1 MARAMGFF
9 VTFEGGE
16 GVGKSTQVGRLAQRL
31 RESGREVITVR
42 EPGGTRVGE
51 AIRRVLLDAPGR
63 EIPAETEL
71 LLLLAARAAFV
82 RDVVRPA
89 LLRGEVMIADRFEL
103 SSLAYQG
110 RGRGLDPDA
119 VRALNAFATGAV
131 RPDLTLVLDLPV
143 AAGLARQSRAGK
155 ARDRIEGEGEVWLER
170 VREAYRTLAAG
181 DERVRLIDASG
192 TEADVGRV
200 VRKTVED
207 ALPESF
213 SQGRG

>member
-1 MARAMGFF
+1 MSSRGFF
-9 VTFEGGE
+9 LVLE
-16 GVGKSTQVGRLAQRL
+16 GVEGAGKTTQARLLSRWMAGRRIAHRI
-31 RESGREVITVR
+31 GR

-51 AIRRVLLDAPGR
+51 AIRRVLLDAPGT

-82 RDVVRPA
+82 RDIVRPA
-89 LLRGEVMIADRFEL
+89 LMRGEVMIADRFEL

-110 RGRGLDPDA
+110 CGRGLDPDA

-143 AAGLARQSRAGK
+143 AAGLARQTRAGK
-155 ARDRIEGEGEVWLER
+155 ARDRIEGEGEAWLER
-170 VREAYRTLAAG
+170 VREAYWTFAEG
-181 DERVRLIDASG
+181 DAKVRLIDASG
-192 TEADVGRV
+192 TEADVGRE
-200 VRKTVED
+200 VRKTVEA

-213 SQGRG
+213 FQGRG

>member
-1 MARAMGFF
+1 MSTRGFF
-9 VTFEGGE
+9 LVLE
-16 GVGKSTQVGRLAQRL
+16 GVEGAGKTTQVRLLSRWMAGHRIAH
-31 RESGREVITVR
+31 RIGR

-51 AIRRVLLDAPGR
+51 AIRRVLLDAPGT

-71 LLLLAARAAFV
+71 LLLLAARVAFV

-89 LLRGEVMIADRFEL
+89 LMRGEVMIADRFEL
-103 SSLAYQG
+103 SSFAYQG
-110 RGRGLDPDA
+110 CGRGLDPDA

-143 AAGLARQSRAGK
+143 AAGLARQTRAGK
-155 ARDRIEGEGEVWLER
+155 ARDRIEEEGEAWLER

-181 DERVRLIDASG
+181 DGRVRLIDASG

-213 SQGRG
+213 FQGRG

>member
-1 MARAMGFF
+1 MSSRGFF
-9 VTFEGGE
+9 LVLEGAE
-16 GVGKSTQVGRLAQRL
+16 GTGKTTQARLLSRWMAGRGIAH
-31 RESGREVITVR
+31 SIGR
-42 EPGGTRVGE
+42 EPGGTRVGQ
-51 AIRRVLLDAPGR
+51 AIRRIVLDTPGT

-71 LLLLAARAAFV
+71 LLFLAARAAFV

-89 LLRGEVMIADRFEL
+89 LMRGEVMIADRFEL

-110 RGRGLDPDA
+110 CGRGLDPET

-155 ARDRIEGEGEVWLER
+155 ARDRIEGEGEAWLER
-170 VREAYRTLAAG
+170 VREAYRTLAAADG
-181 DERVRLIDASG
+181 RVRLIDASG
-192 TEADVGRV
+192 TEAEVGRA
-200 VRKTVED
+200 VRKAIED

-213 SQGRG
+213 FRGGG

>member
-1 MARAMGFF
+1 MSGRGFF
-9 VTFEGGE
+9 LVLE
-16 GVGKSTQVGRLAQRL
+16 GVEGAGKTTQTRLLSRWMAER
-31 RESGREVITVR
+31 RIAHRIGR

-51 AIRRVLLDAPGR
+51 AIRRVLLDAPRR

-89 LLRGEVMIADRFEL
+89 LMRGEVMIADRFEL

-213 SQGRG
+213 F

>member
-1 MARAMGFF
+1 MSGRGFF
-9 VTFEGGE
+9 LVLE
-16 GVGKSTQVGRLAQRL
+16 GVEGAGKTTQARLLSRWMAER
-31 RESGREVITVR
+31 RIAHSIGR

-51 AIRRVLLDAPGR
+51 AIRRVLLDAPGT

-89 LLRGEVMIADRFEL
+89 LMRGEVMVADRFEL

-119 VRALNAFATGAV
+119 VRAMNAFATGAV

-200 VRKTVED
+200 IRKTVED

-213 SQGRG
+213 FQGRG

>member
-1 MARAMGFF
+1 MSGRGFF
-9 VTFEGGE
+9 LVLE
-16 GVGKSTQVGRLAQRL
+16 GVEGAGKTTQAKLLSRWLAGRGIAHHM
-31 RESGREVITVR
+31 GR

-51 AIRRVLLDAPGR
+51 AIRRVLLDTSGT

-82 RDVVRPA
+82 REVVRPA
-89 LLRGEVMIADRFEL
+89 LMRGEVMIADRFDL

-110 RGRGLDPDA
+110 CGRGLDPDS
-119 VRALNAFATGAV
+119 VRALNAFATGAL

-155 ARDRIEGEGEVWLER
+155 ARDRIEGEGEAWLER
-170 VREAYRTLAAG
+170 VREAYTTLAAG
-181 DERVRLIDASG
+181 DAGVRLIDASG
-192 TEADVGRV
+192 TEADVGRA
-200 VRKTVED
+200 VRKAVEH

-213 SQGRG
+213 FRGRG

>member
-1 MARAMGFF
+1 MSGRGFF
-9 VTFEGGE
+9 LVLE
-16 GVGKSTQVGRLAQRL
+16 GVEGAGKTTQARLLSRWMAER
-31 RESGREVITVR
+31 RIAHRIGR

-63 EIPAETEL
+63 EMPAETEL

-89 LLRGEVMIADRFEL
+89 LTSGEVMIADRFEL

-110 RGRGLDPDA
+110 RGRGLDSDA

-143 AAGLARQSRAGK
+143 AAGIARQSRAGK

-170 VREAYRTLAAG
+170 VREAYRMLAAG

-213 SQGRG
+213 FQGRG

>member
-1 MARAMGFF
+1 MSGRGFF
-9 VTFEGGE
+9 LVLE
-16 GVGKSTQVGRLAQRL
+16 GVEGAGKTTQARLLSRWMAERRIAHRVG
-31 RESGREVITVR
+31 R

-51 AIRRVLLDAPGR
+51 AIRRVLLDATGT

-89 LLRGEVMIADRFEL
+89 LMRGEVMVADRFEL

-119 VRALNAFATGAV
+119 VRAMNAFATGAV

-143 AAGLARQSRAGK
+143 AAGLARQSSAGK

-170 VREAYRTLAAG
+170 VREAYRMLAAG

-200 VRKTVED
+200 IRKTVED

-213 SQGRG
+213 FQGRG

>member
-1 MARAMGFF
+1 MSGRGFF
-9 VTFEGGE
+9 LVLE
-16 GVGKSTQVGRLAQRL
+16 GVEGAGKTTQARLLSRWMAERRIAHRVG
-31 RESGREVITVR
+31 R

-51 AIRRVLLDAPGR
+51 AIRRVLLDATGT

-89 LLRGEVMIADRFEL
+89 LMRGEVMVADRFEL

-119 VRALNAFATGAV
+119 VHAMNAFATGAV

-143 AAGLARQSRAGK
+143 AAGLARQSSAGK

-170 VREAYRTLAAG
+170 VREAYRMLAAG

-213 SQGRG
+213 FQGRG

>member
-1 MARAMGFF
+1 MSGRGFF
-9 VTFEGGE
+9 LVLE
-16 GVGKSTQVGRLAQRL
+16 GVEGAGKTTQTRLLSRWMAER
-31 RESGREVITVR
+31 RIAHRIGR

-51 AIRRVLLDAPGR
+51 AIRRVLLDTPGR

-89 LLRGEVMIADRFEL
+89 LTSGEIMIADRFEL

-119 VRALNAFATGAV
+119 VRALNAFATGSV

-200 VRKTVED
+200 VRNTVED

-213 SQGRG
+213 FQGRG

>member
-1 MARAMGFF
+1 MSGRGFF
-9 VTFEGGE
+9 LVLE
-16 GVGKSTQVGRLAQRL
+16 GVEGAGKTTQARLLSQWMAER
-31 RESGREVITVR
+31 RIAHSIGR

-51 AIRRVLLDAPGR
+51 AIRRVLLDAPGT

-89 LLRGEVMIADRFEL
+89 LMRGEVMVADRFEL

-119 VRALNAFATGAV
+119 VRAMNAFATGAV

-200 VRKTVED
+200 IRKTVED

-213 SQGRG
+213 FRGRG

>member
-1 MARAMGFF
+1 MSGRGFF
-9 VTFEGGE
+9 HVLE
-16 GVGKSTQVGRLAQRL
+16 GVEGAGKTTQARLLSRWMAER
-31 RESGREVITVR
+31 RIAHSIGR
-42 EPGGTRVGE
+42 EPGGTPVGE
-51 AIRRVLLDAPGR
+51 AIRRVLLDAPGTA
-63 EIPAETEL
+63 IPAETEL

-89 LLRGEVMIADRFEL
+89 LMRDEVMVADRFEL

-119 VRALNAFATGAV
+119 VRAMNAFATGAV
-131 RPDLTLVLDLPV
+131 QPDLTLVLDLPV

-155 ARDRIEGEGEVWLER
+155 ARDRFEGEGEVWLER

-192 TEADVGRV
+192 SEADVGRV
-200 VRKTVED
+200 IRKTVED

-213 SQGRG
+213 FRGRG

>member
-1 MARAMGFF
+1 MSGRGFF
-9 VTFEGGE
+9 LVLE
-16 GVGKSTQVGRLAQRL
+16 GVEGAGKTTQTRLLSRWMAER
-31 RESGREVITVR
+31 RIAHRIGR

>member
-1 MARAMGFF
+1 MSGRGFF
-9 VTFEGGE
+9 LVLE
-16 GVGKSTQVGRLAQRL
+16 GVEGAGKTTQARLLSRWMAER
-31 RESGREVITVR
+31 RIAHSIGR

-51 AIRRVLLDAPGR
+51 AIRRVLLDAPGT

-89 LLRGEVMIADRFEL
+89 LMRGEVMVADRFEL

-110 RGRGLDPDA
+110 RGRGLDSDA
-119 VRALNAFATGAV
+119 VRAMNAFATGAV

-200 VRKTVED
+200 IRKTVED

-213 SQGRG
+213 FQGRG

>member
-1 MARAMGFF
+1 MSGRGFF
-9 VTFEGGE
+9 LVLEGIE
-16 GVGKSTQVGRLAQRL
+16 GAGKTTQARLLSRWMAER
-31 RESGREVITVR
+31 RIAHSIGR

-51 AIRRVLLDAPGR
+51 AIRRVLLDAPGT

-89 LLRGEVMIADRFEL
+89 LMRGEVMVADRFEL

-119 VRALNAFATGAV
+119 VRAMNAFATGAV

-143 AAGLARQSRAGK
+143 AVGLARQSRAGK

-170 VREAYRTLAAG
+170 VRQAYRTLAAG

-200 VRKTVED
+200 IRKTVED

-213 SQGRG
+213 FQGRG

>member
-1 MARAMGFF
+1 MSSRGFF
-9 VTFEGGE
+9 LVLE
-16 GVGKSTQVGRLAQRL
+16 GVEGAGKTTQARLLSRWMAKR
-31 RESGREVITVR
+31 RIAHCIGR

-51 AIRRVLLDAPGR
+51 AIRHILLDARGT

-82 RDVVRPA
+82 HHVVRPA
-89 LLRGEVMIADRFEL
+89 LMRGDVMIADRFEL

-110 RGRGLDPDA
+110 CGRGLDSDA

-143 AAGLARQSRAGK
+143 AAGLARQNRAGK
-155 ARDRIEGEGEVWLER
+155 ARDRIEGEGEAWLER

-181 DERVRLIDASG
+181 DDRVRLIDASG
-192 TEADVGRV
+192 SEADVGRAI
-200 VRKTVED
+200 RKTVED

-213 SQGRG
+213 FRRRG

>member
-1 MARAMGFF
+1 MSGRGFF
-9 VTFEGGE
+9 LVLE
-16 GVGKSTQVGRLAQRL
+16 GVEGAGKTTQARLLSRWMAER
-31 RESGREVITVR
+31 RIAHRIGR

-51 AIRRVLLDAPGR
+51 AIRRVLLDASGR
-63 EIPAETEL
+63 EMPAETEL

-89 LLRGEVMIADRFEL
+89 LTSGEVMIADRFEL

-110 RGRGLDPDA
+110 RGRGLDSDA

-143 AAGLARQSRAGK
+143 AAGIARQSRAGK

-213 SQGRG
+213 FQGRG

>member
-1 MARAMGFF
+1 MSGRGFF
-9 VTFEGGE
+9 LVLE
-16 GVGKSTQVGRLAQRL
+16 GVEGAGKTTQTRLLSRWMAER
-31 RESGREVITVR
+31 RIAHRIGR

-89 LLRGEVMIADRFEL
+89 LMRGEVMIADRFEL

-192 TEADVGRV
+192 TEAGVGRV

-213 SQGRG
+213 FQGRG

>member
-1 MARAMGFF
+1 MAERRIAHRIG
-9 VTFEGGE
+9 
-16 GVGKSTQVGRLAQRL
+16 
-31 RESGREVITVR
+31 R

-51 AIRRVLLDAPGR
+51 AIRRVLLDASGR
-63 EIPAETEL
+63 EMPAETEL

-89 LLRGEVMIADRFEL
+89 LTSGEVMIADRFEL
-103 SSLAYQG
+103 SRLAYQG
-110 RGRGLDPDA
+110 RGRGLDSGA

-131 RPDLTLVLDLPV
+131 RPALTLVLDLPV

-170 VREAYRTLAAG
+170 VREAYRTLASG
-181 DERVRLIDASG
+181 DERVRRIDASG
-192 TEADVGRV
+192 TESDVGQV

-213 SQGRG
+213 FQGRG

>member
-1 MARAMGFF
+1 MSGRGFF
-9 VTFEGGE
+9 LVLE
-16 GVGKSTQVGRLAQRL
+16 GVEGAGKTTQARLLSRWMAER
-31 RESGREVITVR
+31 RIAHRIGR

-63 EIPAETEL
+63 EMPAETEL

-89 LLRGEVMIADRFEL
+89 LTSGEVMIADRFEL

-110 RGRGLDPDA
+110 RGRGLDSDA

-143 AAGLARQSRAGK
+143 AAGIARQSRAGK

-213 SQGRG
+213 FQGRG

>member
-1 MARAMGFF
+1 MSGRGFF
-9 VTFEGGE
+9 LVLE
-16 GVGKSTQVGRLAQRL
+16 GVEGAGKTTQARLLSRWMSERRIAH
-31 RESGREVITVR
+31 SIGR

-51 AIRRVLLDAPGR
+51 AIRRVLLDAPGT

-89 LLRGEVMIADRFEL
+89 LMRGEVMVADRFEL

-119 VRALNAFATGAV
+119 VRAMNAFATGAV

-181 DERVRLIDASG
+181 DEKVRLIDASG

-200 VRKTVED
+200 IRKTVGD

-213 SQGRG
+213 FQGRG